1 MASSM
6 NTKIIPITQLNQLTQ
21 LASDTLASPAN
32 QQNKQTNEQAPQQ
45 KIAMPFMNEI
55 GISEELIRR
64 FDSLGPR
71 YTSYPTADR
80 FNTQFNSET
89 YIRYLEERA
98 KAQNKSPLSLYIHIP
113 FCASLC
119 YYCACNKVI
128 TKDRSKSAIY
138 LDYLEKELALVK
150 QHLPERE
157 TLSQLH
163 LGGGTPTFLSHDEQ
177 RRLMAMLRQH
187 FDFSSDAEISIEI
200 DPRTVTN
207 ESLALLAEIG
217 FNRTSLGVQD
227 FNEDVQKAVHRI
239 QPFSMVENC
248 INVSREN
255 GFKSINFDLIYGLPK
270 QNLASFSTTLD
281 QVISLS
287 PDRIALYN
295 YAHLPTRFKSQ
306 RRIAEADLP
315 SAEERLQIFLM
326 SLNRLLE
333 AGYVYIG
340 LDHFAKPDDGL
351 AKATLDQSLHRN
363 FQGYTT
369 RADCDLIALGLSS
382 IGKIGQS
389 YSQNLRTLDEYYA
402 ALDRGVLPVE
412 KGYELNTDDV
422 MRREIIMDLMCSQAI
437 NFDKVNAKYSI
448 DFSTYFAKE
457 IEQLNIFTEE
467 KLLSISENNI
477 IVYPKGRFFVRA
489 FGMLFDQFLSQKT
502 AALYSKLI

>member
-1 MASSM
+1 M
-6 NTKIIPITQLNQLTQ
+6 NTIYTT
-21 LASDTLASPAN
+21 AD
-32 QQNKQTNEQAPQQ
+32 
-45 KIAMPFMNEI
+45 
-55 GISEELIRR
+55 ISETLIRK

-80 FNTQFNSET
+80 FNTQFNVAS
-89 YIRYLEERA
+89 YIQYLQERA
-98 KAQNKSPLSLYIHIP
+98 NNKNKAPLSLYIHIP

-150 QHLPERE
+150 QYLPERE

-177 RRLMAMLRQH
+177 RRLMAMLRAH

-200 DPRTVTN
+200 DPRTVSA

-227 FNEDVQKAVHRI
+227 FNEEVQKAVHRI

-248 INVSREN
+248 INESRAQ
-255 GFKSINFDLIYGLPK
+255 GFSSINFDLIYGLPK
-270 QNLASFSTTLD
+270 QNLQSFSITLD

-295 YAHLPTRFKSQ
+295 YAHLPTRFKPQ

-326 SLNRLLE
+326 SLQRLLAE
-333 AGYVYIG
+333 GYVYIG
-340 LDHFAKPDDGL
+340 LDHFAKPDDSL
-351 AKATLDQSLHRN
+351 AQATQDHSLHRN

-382 IGKIGQS
+382 IGKIGDS

-402 ALDRGVLPVE
+402 ALDQGLLPVE
-412 KGYELNTDDV
+412 KGYPLNKDDL
-422 MRREIIMDLMCSQAI
+422 MRREIIMDLMCSQGIRFERINTTYQI
-437 NFDKVNAKYSI
+437 NF
-448 DFSTYFAKE
+448 TEYFAKE
-457 IEQLNIFTEE
+457 LLQLNQFTNDD
-467 KLLSISENNI
+467 LIIISDKDI
-477 IVYPKGRFFVRA
+477 QVTQKGRFFVRA
-489 FGMLFDQFLSQKT
+489 FGMVFDQFLNQKT
-502 AALYSKLI
+502 AAQYSKLI